1 MNEDVETGL
10 HRATVTLDDGRLTTE
25 YFLYVY
31 VKAKVADESSE
42 EDEADQSGNDEA
54 PVNEDATDGSNQSDS
69 ETDSD
74 GNQ

>member
-31 VKAKVADESSE
+31 VKAKVPDEGSG
-42 EDEADQSGNDEA
+42 EDEADQSGND
-54 PVNEDATDGSNQSDS
+54 
-69 ETDSD
+69 
-74 GNQ
+74 